1 MSASSSS
8 HPVPGERPEAPAGRR
23 LAVTE
28 RGVAIAA
35 YVFLLPAG
43 FAAGIVGGPAARW
56 LTWLWNT
63 GLGGQI
69 VAGIAAAAVLAV
81 LFTACR
87 AAGFGTG
94 SRLGAGL
101 PAVGWTA
108 ASFALVTVSSGGD
121 IMLTSN
127 VMEQV
132 YLFGGV
138 FAVSM
143 ATVLTPPG
151 P

>member
-1 MSASSSS
+1 MSASSSIP
-8 HPVPGERPEAPAGRR
+8 PVPGEPPEGHAVRR
-23 LAVTE
+23 IAVTE

-35 YVFLLPAG
+35 NVVLLSAG

-63 GLGGQI
+63 GLGGQV
-69 VAGIAAAAVLAV
+69 VAGAIAVAVLV
-81 LFTACR
+81 LLFTACR
-87 AAGFGTG
+87 VAGWGTG

-108 ASFALVTVSSGGD
+108 ASFALVTLSSGGD
-121 IMLTSN
+121 IMLTAN